1 MKTQSGRSNPN
12 RFRGIALLVSL
23 LLLLITTLLALAGLR
38 STTLQERMSGNLYAR
53 GLVFQAAE
61 SVLRQAE
68 NKIKSLNPE
77 ANNSCPKSDKP
88 IEPDIRSFWA
98 WLDNEKPSY
107 QIELPQIGPGW
118 GSEAECEGGS
128 DTTQYGSR
136 CRELPNACYYRITSS
151 IGQSNSMGQP
161 SKWSWAND
169 VKLQVIVRRR
179 LEQQ

>member
-1 MKTQSGRSNPN
+1 LKNLSGRSNPN
-12 RFRGIALLVSL
+12 RIQGIALLVSL

-61 SVLRQAE
+61 SILRQAE
-68 NKIKSLNPE
+68 NDIKSLNPKP
-77 ANNSCPKSDKP
+77 NNSCPEGSPQEGK
-88 IEPDIRSFWA
+88 RSFWA

-107 QIELPQIGPGW
+107 LIEPPQIGPGW

-151 IGQSNSMGQP
+151 MGQTN
-161 SKWSWAND
+161 KWSWAND
-169 VKLQVIVRRR
+169 MKLQVIVRRR